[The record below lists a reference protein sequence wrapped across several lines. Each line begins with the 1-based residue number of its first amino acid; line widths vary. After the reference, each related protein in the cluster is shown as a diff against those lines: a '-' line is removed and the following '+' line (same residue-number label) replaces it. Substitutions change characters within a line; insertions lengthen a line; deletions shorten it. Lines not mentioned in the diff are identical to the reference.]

1 MVKKMDDWLA
11 KTSVSI
17 GITGRDNVITQHC
30 NDYLSYSHSTS
41 REYIFGVV
49 KTATKFN
56 LIYLF
61 TCNN

>member
-1 MVKKMDDWLA
+1 MDDWLA
-11 KTSVSI
+11 QTSASI
-17 GITGRDNVITQHC
+17 GIMGRDNVTQHC
-30 NDYLSYSHSTS
+30 NDYLSYSDSTS